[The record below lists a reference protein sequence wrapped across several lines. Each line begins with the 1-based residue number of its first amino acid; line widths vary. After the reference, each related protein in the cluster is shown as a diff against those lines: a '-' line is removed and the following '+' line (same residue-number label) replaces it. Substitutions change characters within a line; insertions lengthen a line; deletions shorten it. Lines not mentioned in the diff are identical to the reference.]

1 MATKDDPPVFRIWTK
16 WHKNGSSSSPRKP
29 SKTGASHSSEHTSYH
44 SDLWVV
50 NLTVELGLTGDFHSD
65 AMLACKL
72 LFADPAM
79 DLSKT
84 NFKDLAGPDP
94 RRSQLSQNR
103 LRPRAKRR
111 RAKVPVSSADAR
123 KRPAVGTLARTRNL
137 VLAALRVWELKQ
149 GIRS

>member
-1 MATKDDPPVFRIWTK
+1 
-16 WHKNGSSSSPRKP
+16 
-29 SKTGASHSSEHTSYH
+29 
-44 SDLWVV
+44 
-50 NLTVELGLTGDFHSD
+50 
-65 AMLACKL
+65 MLACKL

-103 LRPRAKRR
+103 LRRRAKRR

>member
-1 MATKDDPPVFRIWTK
+1 M
-16 WHKNGSSSSPRKP
+16 
-29 SKTGASHSSEHTSYH
+29 ASHSSQHMSYH
-44 SDLWVV
+44 ADLWIV
-50 NLTVELGLTGDFHSD
+50 NLTAELGFHWDFYSD

-84 NFKDLAGPDP
+84 NLNDLAGRDP
-94 RRSQLSQNR
+94 RQTQLSQNR
-103 LRPRAKRR
+103 LRRRAKQR
-111 RAKVPVSSADAR
+111 RAKVPVSSVDAR

-137 VLAALRVWELKQ
+137 LLAALRVWELKQ